1 MSDAHVLDQGATG
14 HGAAESLAHETAR
27 LAGRLATLL
36 EASLAGGAQGLTDG
50 VAFLRRM
57 EGAATAR
64 PASGAG
70 PLERLA
76 DGLGLAPIETE
87 LVLLAGL
94 PEEHEGYGSVLRA
107 LHPRGEPRVSVGL
120 AAQLLCETFE
130 ERMRL
135 RELLANGAATRGG
148 LLALGGD
155 GPFFERHLLLAD
167 ATWPVLAGLDVWPA
181 SVRPLPVPAIRAG
194 LEEWLGGAEVAR
206 ALSALQATSP
216 RLVLVLAE
224 SEEAALGRA
233 TALVAEAGLHGVSV
247 ALPAGPRE
255 DGERLVALHALA
267 RGAVPIVRLAPADGP
282 AQTVAPELSSYPCP
296 FVVAAR
302 RGTVVVR
309 GERPVLAIQA
319 GALPPEA
326 RRRFWAAALPELGEE
341 APLLAARYTLEPAA
355 GALVARDVRSIG
367 ALGAG
372 VRTSD
377 VADSV
382 RTRSAAVLSAG
393 VKLIRPAAA
402 WSQLVL
408 SADRTRQLEDALA
421 RLVHQSRVLGEWGFL
436 KDRPGARGV
445 RMLLVGPPGTGKT
458 LAAEVL
464 AAELGVDLLVVDIA
478 RVVSK
483 WLGETEKN
491 LAEVFDAAE
500 RSQAVLLFDEADALF
515 GRRTEVSDAHDRYA
529 NLETAY
535 LLSRIEHFE
544 GLAVLSTNFKQN
556 IDPAFLRRMEFVI
569 DFEEPAVAERERLWR
584 CHLPEGRAPYDADVR
599 LPELAALYPVV
610 GGLIRNAAVA
620 AAFLAAA
627 EEKPAIRREHIVRAL
642 RREYAKSGKAFP
654 EVPAGLG
661 PFGG

>member
-1 MSDAHVLDQGATG
+1 MSDAAVLERAIGDGVAQRL
-14 HGAAESLAHETAR
+14 SHETAR

-36 EASLAGGAQGLTDG
+36 ESSLAAGSQAMGDG

-57 EGAATAR
+57 AAAASSAPSR
-64 PASGAG
+64 PAQAD

-76 DGLGLAPIETE
+76 AGLSLAPVEVE

-107 LHPRGEPRVSVGL
+107 VHPRSEPRVSVGL
-120 AAQLLCETFE
+120 AAQLLCQTFE
-130 ERMRL
+130 DRVRL
-135 RELLANGAATRGG
+135 RELLESGAATRSG
-148 LLALGGD
+148 LLTLGGD

-167 ATWPVLAGLDVWPA
+167 AAWPVLAGLEAWPA
-181 SVRPLPVPAIRAG
+181 GMRPLPVPAIRDG
-194 LEEWLGGAEVAR
+194 LEEWLAAPDVGR
-206 ALSALQATSP
+206 ALAALRTTAP

-233 TALVAEAGLHGVSV
+233 AALVAEAGLLGVCV
-247 ALPAGPRE
+247 APPAGRE
-255 DGERLVALHALA
+255 EAERLVAVHALA
-267 RGAVPIVRLAPADGP
+267 RGAVPILRLAPPDGP
-282 AQTVAPELSSYPCP
+282 GQSVAPELTSYPCP

-309 GERPVLAIQA
+309 GERPVLTVSVTPLA
-319 GALPPEA
+319 PEA
-326 RRRFWAAALPELGEE
+326 RQRFWAASLPELASES
-341 APLLAARYTLEPAA
+341 AALATRYTLEPAA
-355 GALVARDVRSIG
+355 AALVARDVRSTG
-367 ALGAG
+367 ALDDG
-372 VRTSD
+372 VSAAD

-393 VKLIRPAAA
+393 VKLVRPTAG
-402 WSQLVL
+402 WPQLVL
-408 SADRTRQLEDALA
+408 PSDRTRQLEDALS
-421 RLVHQSRVLGEWGFL
+421 RLVHQPRVLGEWGFL

-464 AAELGVDLLVVDIA
+464 ARELGVDLLIVDIS

-535 LLSRIEHFE
+535 LLSRIERFE
-544 GLAVLSTNFKQN
+544 GLAVLSTNIKQN
-556 IDPAFLRRMEFVI
+556 VDPAFLRRMEFVV
-569 DFEEPAVAERERLWR
+569 DFDEPAVAERERLWR
-584 CHLPEGRAPYDADVR
+584 CHLPPRAPLSPDVR

-627 EEKPAIRREHIVRAL
+627 EDKPAIRREHIVRAL

-654 EVPAGLG
+654 DLPAGQA